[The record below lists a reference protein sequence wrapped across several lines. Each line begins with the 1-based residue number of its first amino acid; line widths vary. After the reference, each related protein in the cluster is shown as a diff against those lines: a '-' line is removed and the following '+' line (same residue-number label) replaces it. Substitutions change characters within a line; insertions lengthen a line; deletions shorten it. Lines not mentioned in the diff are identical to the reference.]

1 MVKIPV
7 NQCKKLLQKIMYKD
21 TATIYR
27 SARTKNSVTG
37 AMEFSHQ
44 AVYEKIPCKLSQY
57 KDIYATRNERTQEI
71 TLDFRL
77 TCEPEIEILENDF
90 VEVLHEGKIFKLVA
104 GTSFNY
110 PTHKEISMR
119 RQKEAKQK

>member
-7 NQCKKLLQKIMYKD
+7 KKLQNYLQKIMYTD

-27 SARTKNSVTG
+27 SAKTKNSVTG

-77 TCEPEIEILENDF
+77 TCDPAIEILEND
-90 VEVLHEGKIFKLVA
+90 VVDVTHGGEIFKLIA